1 MRSVYIPILA
11 FLAAGC
17 ASGTVNA
24 AELAKSGKVDFRF
37 FSHNVQTIAELDT
50 SDGMKTYVN
59 EAYEFHVGKDKSSPI
74 DNTVGRCV
82 GYGSYHP
89 EKGAVHEVGTCTFQ
103 DTDGDKIFETYEV
116 TLQDIADHAPALAK
130 ISGGTGKYEGITG
143 SLTSTVEVLP
153 ALGPGQTMWA
163 GDATGEYKIGQ

>member
-1 MRSVYIPILA
+1 MMLRTGIPILA
-11 FLAAGC
+11 LLAVGGAAG
-17 ASGTVNA
+17 A
-24 AELAKSGKVDFRF
+24 AELPKSGKLDFRF

-50 SDGMKTYVN
+50 SDGMKSYVN
-59 EAYEFHVGKDKSSPI
+59 EAYEFHVGKDKSSPV
-74 DNTVGRCV
+74 DNTVGRCL

-103 DTDGDKIFETYEV
+103 DADGDKIFETYEV
-116 TLQDIADHAPALAK
+116 TIKDSTDHASALAK

-153 ALGPGQTMWA
+153 ALGPGHTMWT